1 MDIFI
6 MINDDDDDDD
16 DVVEESDAIIQ
27 IHELVRSSGI

>member
-16 DVVEESDAIIQ
+16 VVKELDAIIQ
-27 IHELVRSSGI
+27 INELVRSGI

>member
-16 DVVEESDAIIQ
+16 DVVKESDAIIQ
-27 IHELVRSSGI
+27 INELVRSGI

>member
-1 MDIFI
+1 
-6 MINDDDDDDD
+6 MINDDDDD